1 MPKAP
6 TKTVLKEVQDF
17 RDCVKRVVAM
27 LSGKKIP
34 VAERGNDA
42 FVRYNKRGEPVLVN
56 IPSIPDDATPTLMN
70 AVRGFLDHEVA
81 HILFTDTLVAIKM
94 RKRDKAPSTG
104 LWNALED
111 VFIERKMGQV
121 FNGTRRNL
129 LATQNLI
136 IDKYFKTKVSE
147 AVSICHGNQ
156 RELFLKFFL
165 CPVVRAWDGQAP
177 FIEFMEEHWH
187 LISKP
192 IALLKEHEID
202 VAVRNMS
209 STEDC
214 VKVAAAIA
222 TVMKDMKENPEGEL
236 PELKSSVKKPSKR
249 EKEAEETSE
258 PSDEHKH
265 DKASTELVK
274 DKDDRETA
282 DHKKVKEGRKD
293 DGHEKEPETDDSGE
307 SELPKTVDK
316 DLPTDDKD
324 ISDTDNDASEAG
336 EDGSNDG
343 AGHDEDG
350 LSAHAD
356 SIHDDADISDGYGTD
371 KDSDSTTDGA
381 AGESEKRDEEVDDK
395 FGEGGEKKEDT
406 ETTQEGDSGL
416 VPTPDDMTLEDAL
429 KALDEME
436 DAVGE
441 MAEDALSATISKEL
455 TSTSLSDYR
464 PYDRSYDFIGP
475 IDEAE
480 EHIKRTIKVF
490 GAISLHYPI
499 DRYRIVPEGSKL
511 FERKI
516 ERYLSSGVSSTL
528 AKDLERAIA
537 SRNRAQ
543 FIPGQRRGR
552 IHGSSLYRLSM
563 KDERVFRRKED
574 HKAVNA
580 CVQQVIDLSGSM
592 DGEKILLALASAYT
606 IADALDRINVPN
618 IITGFTTFGNPDL
631 IVRSKSGFSRF
642 EALMLPIIKNWN
654 EKANSPEIRARMG
667 CVGTTFPLL
676 NNVDGESIVQ
686 LASLFSGRMEDR
698 KIMLVLSDGEPCATG
713 KGFKEHLKTITKE
726 IETVSDIDLM
736 AIGILTDAPKFFY
749 KNYALVKSVEQLGSS
764 VVTEL
769 SRIILS

>member
-1 MPKAP
+1 MSKAP

-27 LSGKKIP
+27 LSGKQIP

-94 RKRDKAPSTG
+94 RKKGKAPSAG

-136 IDKYFKTKVSE
+136 IDKYFKTKVPE

-156 RELFLKFFL
+156 RDLFLKFFL

-177 FIEFMEEHWH
+177 FIEFMEKYWH
-187 LISKP
+187 LIAKP
-192 IALLKEHEID
+192 VALLKVHGVD

-222 TVMKDMKENPEGEL
+222 TLMKDMKENPEGEL
-236 PELKSSVKKPSKR
+236 PKLKSSVKKSPKS
-249 EKEAEETSE
+249 EEETEETTKLSE
-258 PSDEHKH
+258 ES
-265 DKASTELVK
+265 STERV
-274 DKDDRETA
+274 KDDREST
-282 DHKKVKEGRKD
+282 DDKK
-293 DGHEKEPETDDSGE
+293 EKEDRNDGREEGPETDDSGVSE
-307 SELPKTVDK
+307 SSKSVDK

-324 ISDTDNDASEAG
+324 ISDTDNKTTESGADDLSTPA
-336 EDGSNDG
+336 DG
-343 AGHDEDG
+343 
-350 LSAHAD
+350 
-356 SIHDDADISDGYGTD
+356 IHDDADISDGYGSD
-371 KDSDSTTDGA
+371 EDSDSTTGET
-381 AGESEKRDEEVDDK
+381 AGESEETGEKADDK
-395 FGEGGEKKEDT
+395 FDEGSEKKEDT

-416 VPTPDDMTLEDAL
+416 TPTTDDMTLEDAL

-441 MAEDALSATISKEL
+441 MTEDALSATISKEL

-464 PYDRSYDFIGP
+464 PYDRSYDFIGS
-475 IDEAE
+475 IDDAE
-480 EHIKRTIKVF
+480 EHIKRTQKVF
-490 GAISLHYPI
+490 GAIPLHYPI
-499 DRYRIVPEGSKL
+499 DRYRIVIEGSKL

-537 SRNRAQ
+537 SRNRVQ

-592 DGEKILLALASAYT
+592 DGKKILLALASAYT

-618 IITGFTTFGNPDL
+618 IITGFTTFGNPDSSD
-631 IVRSKSGFSRF
+631 RSKRGFSRF

-654 EKANSPEIRARMG
+654 EKANAPEIRARMG
-667 CVGTTFPLL
+667 CVSTTFPLL

-686 LASLFSGRMEDR
+686 LASLFSGRTEDR
-698 KIMLVLSDGEPCATG
+698 KIMLVLSDGVPCATG
-713 KGFKEHLKTITKE
+713 EGFKEHLKATTKE